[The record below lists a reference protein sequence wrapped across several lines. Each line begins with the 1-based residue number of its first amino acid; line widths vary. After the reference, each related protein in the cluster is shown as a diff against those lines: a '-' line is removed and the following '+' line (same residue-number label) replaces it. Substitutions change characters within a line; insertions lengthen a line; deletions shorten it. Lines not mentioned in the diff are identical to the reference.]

1 MTFIPKGPAIPI
13 IMNAIAKAEVST
25 DEQDEW
31 LEELVELGGL
41 DGYFCTDLIEPIPKF
56 RDAECETIYRGKNN
70 SYIVLGRD
78 RHSNLASGAGGAGY
92 MQSGMIDLVT
102 GRAALNS
109 ADEMKKGN
117 APVGKEEKINPNFI
131 TDAARVYITQKSL
144 NIDKYF
150 GYKNTTTPA
159 SLINEKSAVA
169 LKADHARII
178 GRQTVRIYC
187 GQTENG
193 EGLGNDGE
201 TNSTGGKMTPPKIE
215 LVSGNGMEKNL
226 QPAVL
231 GNNLI
236 DYLHKVEG
244 EISKCRSSI
253 GKIFEQLIALN
264 SAVAVLTLGAPPY
277 STNLAK
283 DIEKWVEQLF
293 GNINSEIRRL
303 DALNGLEL
311 LKGASSVV
319 SSHVFV
325 S

>member
-1 MTFIPKGPAIPI
+1 MD
-13 IMNAIAKAEVST
+13 AIAKSETST
-25 DEQDEW
+25 TDKDAW
-31 LEELVELGGL
+31 LEEMVKLGGL

-78 RHSNLASGAGGAGY
+78 RNSNLASGAGGAGY
-92 MQSGMIDLVT
+92 MQSGMIDMVV
-102 GRAALNS
+102 GRVALNS
-109 ADEMKKGN
+109 ADEMKKGKP
-117 APVGKEEKINPNFI
+117 PVGKEERVNPNFV

-150 GYKNTTTPA
+150 GYKNTTTPE

-187 GQTENG
+187 GQTENC
-193 EGLGNDGE
+193 EGLGRDGE
-201 TNSTGGKMTPPKIE
+201 TNSTGGKMAPPKIE
-215 LVSGNGMEKNL
+215 LVAGNGMEKNL

-231 GNNLI
+231 GTNLI
-236 DYLHKVEG
+236 DYLTRVEE
-244 EISKCRSSI
+244 EISSCRSSI

-264 SAVAVLTLGAPPY
+264 SAVAVLTFGSPPY
-277 STNLAK
+277 STNIVK
-283 DIEKWVEQLF
+283 DIEKWVQQLF
-293 GNINSEIRRL
+293 GNINSELRRL

-311 LKGASSVV
+311 LKGAGSIT